1 MGTRIGG
8 FIGFSTS
15 TTNLGASGIWD
26 SDSQSYFI
34 RQGIDRWTAGEAY
47 GPIVAT
53 GGVVTV
59 PGNGYKYHFFT
70 ATGPFNVVSGFGSI
84 DTYLVAGGGAGGFS
98 PGGAGGAGA
107 GGMRTVPN
115 LGVSVGDYTVQCG
128 AGAAGAS
135 SQTLLASNGSPS
147 KITSALGV
155 LVVEAQGGGAGG
167 TASDPVYGGAGK
179 PGGSGGGGN
188 YGTPPNPGGLGNRD
202 PNNNPV
208 PPQGNNGGTG
218 YPTGPNYGGGGGGGA
233 GGVGGNGNNNG
244 GAGGVGAAFADPV
257 INSLPQYGT
266 PGPAAPMRYFAG
278 GGGGGA
284 YTSGGGTG
292 GYGGG
297 GNGGPPTSQPDEDRS
312 GEANTGGGGGGMGH
326 QNVGASGPLKPA
338 GNGGSGFVCIRYQ
351 I

>member
-34 RQGIDRWTAGEAY
+34 RQGVDRWTAGEAY

-53 GGVVTV
+53 GGAVTI

-84 DTYLVAGGGAGGFS
+84 DTYLVGGGGAGSFTPGGGAGG
-98 PGGAGGAGA
+98 GA
-107 GGMRTVPN
+107 GGMRTVSN

-135 SQTLLASNGSPS
+135 SAVTATNNGSPS

-155 LVVEAQGGGAGG
+155 LIVEAQGGGAGAEAG
-167 TASDPVYGGAGK
+167 HPVYTNAGK

-188 YGTPPNPGGLGNRD
+188 YGGGAGGLGNRD
-202 PNNNPV
+202 PDNNPV
-208 PPQGNNGGTG
+208 PPQGNDGGTG

-233 GGVGGNGNNNG
+233 GGVGGNGAN
-244 GAGGVGAAFADPV
+244 AGGVGGNGAHFSDPV
-257 INSLPQYGT
+257 INALPQYGT

-284 YTSGGGTG
+284 YYNSGGTG
-292 GYGGG
+292 GFGGG
-297 GNGGPPTSQPDEDRS
+297 GNGGPPTSQPDEDRQ

-326 QNVGASGPLKPA
+326 HSVGSSGPLKPA
-338 GNGGSGFVCIRYQ
+338 GSGGSGIVIVRYQ